1 MSRWLPFVLQSHTE
15 TQSELRYGHGACG
28 AGGLFSVFRFFSTPR
43 APLFYALLTFTPP
56 PLPPSTFRLAAEK
69 LTIAKT
75 LNEKGG
81 DWDRRNR
88 LKVYEGVLC
97 VINRD
102 FTRSSTEL
110 LDAISTF
117 TATELMSYEYFMFYA
132 VLVALKTLPR
142 AKLKKSVID
151 SPDVI
156 AVLSRDGASGADLS
170 ELLSAFYEGRYA
182 AFLGAL
188 TRVYPRLLADRFLA
202 AHAPW
207 LLRELRLAAYAQ
219 FLESYKSVTLAG
231 MAASFGV
238 SASFLDADL
247 SRLIA
252 AGRVSA
258 KIDAVVGIV
267 ESARADTKN
276 AQYLSVIKK
285 GDALL
290 NSVQKLSRV
299 IAL

>member
-1 MSRWLPFVLQSHTE
+1 MSGPRDSFQHSYPSVHSLSH
-15 TQSELRYGHGACG
+15 S
-28 AGGLFSVFRFFSTPR
+28 SPR
-43 APLFYALLTFTPP
+43 
-56 PLPPSTFRLAAEK
+56 RLAAEK
-69 LTIAKT
+69 LAIAKG

-97 VINRD
+97 IVSRD
-102 FTRSSTEL
+102 FANASAAL

-117 TATELMSYEYFMFYA
+117 TATELMSYEQFMFYA

-156 AVLSRDGASGADLS
+156 AVLARDTVGGADLS
-170 ELLSAFYEGRYA
+170 ELLAAFYDGRYA
-182 AFLGAL
+182 AFLQAL
-188 TRVYPRLLADRFLA
+188 TRVYPRLVSDRFLC

-207 LLRELRLAAYAQ
+207 LLRQFRIAAYAQ

-231 MAASFGV
+231 MAVTFGV
-238 SASFLDADL
+238 SPAFLDKDL
-247 SRLIA
+247 ARLIA
-252 AGRVSA
+252 AGCISA
-258 KIDAVVGIV
+258 KIDAVAGVI
-267 ESARADTKN
+267 ESARADSKN

>member
-1 MSRWLPFVLQSHTE
+1 
-15 TQSELRYGHGACG
+15 
-28 AGGLFSVFRFFSTPR
+28 
-43 APLFYALLTFTPP
+43 
-56 PLPPSTFRLAAEK
+56 
-69 LTIAKT
+69 
-75 LNEKGG
+75 
-81 DWDRRNR
+81 
-88 LKVYEGVLC
+88 VYEGVLC

-142 AKLKKSVID
+142 AKLKKTVID

-276 AQYLSVIKK
+276 AQYLAVIKK